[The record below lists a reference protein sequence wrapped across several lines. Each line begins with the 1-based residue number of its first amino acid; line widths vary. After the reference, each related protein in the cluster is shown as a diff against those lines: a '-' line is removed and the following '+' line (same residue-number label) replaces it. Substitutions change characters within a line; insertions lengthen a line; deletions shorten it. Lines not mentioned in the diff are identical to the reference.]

1 MTEKDDE
8 CLTSEKGTFH
18 MALYID
24 SAYLPEIIEVARAV
38 PVGGVTTNP
47 TLVLQAQE
55 RGQDLKPEH
64 LLNELLCHTGG
75 TIFMQP
81 GAATEEEMY
90 EQALAYI
97 QAAPDRVLP
106 KIPMT
111 QVGMRVAKKL
121 HHHGMA
127 FTAVTSTAQAY
138 SAALLEA
145 HCIIPYYNRLE
156 RLGIDAGK
164 RLAEMAGVLSHQ
176 QFPTRILA
184 ASIKSSGEAVS
195 ALLAGAHD
203 ITAAP
208 RVLLEM
214 VSDPYSDAAVEQ
226 FTQDW
231 QKVKKP

>member
-1 MTEKDDE
+1 
-8 CLTSEKGTFH
+8 

-24 SAYLPEIIEVARAV
+24 SAYLPEILEVARTV

-47 TLVLQAQE
+47 TLLLQAQE
-55 RGQDLKPEH
+55 RGQNLKPEQ
-64 LLNELLCHTGG
+64 LLNELLCQIGG

-90 EQALAYI
+90 EQALAYV

-121 HHHGMA
+121 HKHGIAMA
-127 FTAVTSTAQAY
+127 FTAVTSVAQAY
-138 SAALLEA
+138 SAAQLEA

-156 RLGIDAGK
+156 RLGVDAGK
-164 RLAEMAGVLSHQ
+164 RLAEMAEVLSHQ
-176 QFPTRILA
+176 QLPTRILA
-184 ASIKSSGEAVS
+184 ASIKSPVEAVS

-208 RVLLEM
+208 EVLFEM
-214 VSDPYSDAAVEQ
+214 VSDPYSDAAVEK

-231 QKVKKP
+231 QKVKKQ

>member
-1 MTEKDDE
+1 
-8 CLTSEKGTFH
+8 

-24 SAYLPEIIEVARAV
+24 SAYLPDIIEVARTV
-38 PVGGVTTNP
+38 PVVGVTTNP
-47 TLVLQAQE
+47 TLLLQAQE
-55 RGQDLKPEH
+55 RGQDLRPEQ
-64 LLNELLCHTGG
+64 LLNELLGHTGG

-81 GAATEEEMY
+81 GALTEEEMY

-121 HHHGMA
+121 HRHAIA
-127 FTAVTSTAQAY
+127 FTAVTSVAQAY
-138 SAALLEA
+138 SAAVLEA
-145 HCIIPYYNRLE
+145 HFIIPYYNRLQ
-156 RLGIDAGK
+156 RLGIDASE
-164 RLAEMAGVLSHQ
+164 RIAEMAEVFSHHEL
-176 QFPTRILA
+176 PTRILA
-184 ASIKSSGEAVS
+184 ASIKSPGEAVS

-208 RVLLEM
+208 EVLLEM
-214 VSDPYSDAAVEQ
+214 VSDPHSEAAVEQ

-231 QKVKKP
+231 QQVNK

>member
-1 MTEKDDE
+1 
-8 CLTSEKGTFH
+8 

-24 SAYLPEIIEVARAV
+24 SAYLPDIIEVARTV
-38 PVGGVTTNP
+38 PVVGVTTNP
-47 TLVLQAQE
+47 TLLLQAQE

-64 LLNELLCHTGG
+64 LLNELLHYTGG

-81 GAATEEEMY
+81 GAPTEEEMY

-97 QAAPDRVLP
+97 QTAPDRVLP

-121 HHHGMA
+121 HKHALA
-127 FTAVTSTAQAY
+127 FTAVTSVAQEY
-138 SAALLEA
+138 SAAVLEA
-145 HCIIPYYNRLE
+145 HCIIPYYNRLQ

-164 RLAEMAGVLSHQ
+164 RIAEMAEVLSHQ
-176 QFPTRILA
+176 ELPTRILA
-184 ASIKSSGEAVS
+184 ASIKSPGEAVS

-208 RVLLEM
+208 DILLEM
-214 VSDPYSDAAVEQ
+214 VSDPHTEAAVEQ

-231 QKVKKP
+231 QKVNT